1 MRLIPMMTATALLVA
16 CSMPAMAQG
25 EMGFDVNVTLS
36 KKAAAKLA
44 AEKEG
49 IAAFAS
55 YYGDPKRN
63 AEKHAN
69 EIGQISV
76 SPEEE
81 WVEIPG
87 GGGHARISGAKVD
100 RQTLKWV
107 EGDVMVNVNVVSARK
122 SNPDNLLDCDII
134 DGAVAEVRKAPV
146 TLHCY
151 LIDEEH
157 PDTGIKP

>member
-1 MRLIPMMTATALLVA
+1 MRLGVIAVATTIFAY
-16 CSMPAMAQG
+16 SMPAMAQG
-25 EMGFDVNVTLS
+25 DMGFDVNVTLS
-36 KKAAAKLA
+36 KEAAAKLA

-55 YYGDPKRN
+55 YYGDPKPN

-76 SPEEE
+76 SPEDE
-81 WVEIPG
+81 WVEIPAT
-87 GGGHARISGAKVD
+87 GGHAHISGTKVD

-107 EGDVMVNVNVVSARK
+107 DGGVMVNVNVVSARK
-122 SNPDNLLDCDII
+122 SNPDNMLDCDII

-151 LIDEEH
+151 LIEEAH
-157 PDTGIKP
+157 PDTKVKP